1 MKHQND
7 FQCALQADE
16 ASKKESIAFAAYQAS
31 VFLFPK
37 ASSSFT
43 AFLTGLG
50 YSAPLTTSTD
60 TATPA
65 GIGNAAAAG
74 VTAYRSNDNSNQQN
88 NYA

>member
-1 MKHQND
+1 M
-7 FQCALQADE
+7 
-16 ASKKESIAFAAYQAS
+16 KESIAFAAYQAS

-50 YSAPLTTSTD
+50 YSAPLTASTD

-65 GIGNAAAAG
+65 GIRNAAAAG